1 MKKVDLLIHNAAQ
14 LLTCASPSGVKRGDA
29 MRDVGIIPNGA
40 VAISNGQIVAVGES
54 SDVLA
59 TFSASRL
66 IDASGK
72 SVIPGFVDCH
82 THVVYGGNR
91 VHEFELR
98 IQGASYME
106 IMAAGG
112 GIVSTM
118 RHTRE
123 ASEAELIASARKRL
137 DKMLSLGTTTVEI
150 KTGYGL
156 DTASELKML
165 RVVEQLD
172 LSHPC
177 QLVPTFL
184 GAHTLPPEFANDADG
199 YVALVIDEMIPAVA
213 QWYADSHFSEQK
225 IPLFIDVF
233 CEDHAF
239 DVAQTRRIL
248 EAGMA
253 AGMQAKIHVDQF
265 NSLGGLAM
273 ALDVGVTSADHL
285 EVTAGD
291 DIRHIAASDTVAVLM
306 PAVNFNLGLPNFADG
321 RALLDAGA
329 AVAVATDM
337 NPGSAPCF
345 SLPLTMAIGSRY
357 LRLLPSEALNA
368 STINAA
374 HAIGLADSVGSLE
387 VGKSADLLILNTDDY
402 RNMTYLLGGNL
413 VEAVIKSGELIKE
426 GMIQNR

>member
-1 MKKVDLLIHNAAQ
+1 
-14 LLTCASPSGVKRGDA
+14 
-29 MRDVGIIPNGA
+29 
-40 VAISNGQIVAVGES
+40 
-54 SDVLA
+54 
-59 TFSASRL
+59 
-66 IDASGK
+66 
-72 SVIPGFVDCH
+72 
-82 THVVYGGNR
+82 
-91 VHEFELR
+91 
-98 IQGASYME
+98 
-106 IMAAGG
+106 
-112 GIVSTM
+112 
-118 RHTRE
+118 
-123 ASEAELIASARKRL
+123 
-137 DKMLSLGTTTVEI
+137 
-150 KTGYGL
+150 
-156 DTASELKML
+156 
-165 RVVEQLD
+165 
-172 LSHPC
+172 
-177 QLVPTFL
+177 
-184 GAHTLPPEFANDADG
+184 
-199 YVALVIDEMIPAVA
+199 
-213 QWYADSHFSEQK
+213 
-225 IPLFIDVF
+225 
-233 CEDHAF
+233 
-239 DVAQTRRIL
+239 
-248 EAGMA
+248 MA

-426 GMIQNR
+426 PL

>member
-1 MKKVDLLIHNAAQ
+1 MKKVDLLIHNATQ
-14 LLTCASPSGVKRGDA
+14 LLTCASPNGPKRGRA
-29 MRDVGIIPNGA
+29 CRDVGTIPNGA
-40 VAISNGQIVAVGES
+40 LAIANGQIVAVGES
-54 SDVLA
+54 SEILA
-59 TFSASRL
+59 TFTASQF
-66 IDASGK
+66 IEASGK
-72 SVIPGFVDCH
+72 TVMPGFVDCH

-98 IQGASYME
+98 LQGATYME

-123 ASEAELIASARKRL
+123 ASEAELVEEARKRL
-137 DKMLSLGTTTVEI
+137 DKMLALGTTTVEI

-156 DTASELKML
+156 DTATELKML
-165 RVVEQLD
+165 HVIEQLD

-177 QLVPTFL
+177 TLIPTFL
-184 GAHTLPPEFANDADG
+184 GAHTLPPEYKNNAAG
-199 YVALVIDEMIPAVA
+199 YVELIISEMIPAVGE
-213 QWYADSHFSEQK
+213 WYAHSHFSQQQ

-265 NSLGGLAM
+265 NSLGGLQM

-285 EVTAGD
+285 EVTTGD
-291 DIRHIAASDTVAVLM
+291 DIGHLATSDTVAVLM

-329 AVAVATDM
+329 AVALATDM

-345 SLPLTMAIGSRY
+345 SIPLTMAIGCRY

-374 HAIGLADSVGSLE
+374 HAIGLAARVGSLE
-387 VGKSADLLILNTDDY
+387 VGKAADLLILNTDDY

-413 VEAVIKSGELIKE
+413 VAAVIKGGKLIKKPDL
-426 GMIQNR
+426 